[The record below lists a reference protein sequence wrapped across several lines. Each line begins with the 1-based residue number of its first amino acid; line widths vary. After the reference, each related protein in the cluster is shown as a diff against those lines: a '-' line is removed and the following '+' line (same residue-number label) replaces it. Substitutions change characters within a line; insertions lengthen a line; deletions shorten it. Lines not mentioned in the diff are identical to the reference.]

1 MQDYVYSIDNND
13 ISLPYKVTKNQD
25 GIQSYC
31 ESIYNEKRQ
40 IKETNE
46 SINGWNDNLTSIVKN
61 MTKRTSYVYAWE
73 KSEATYSNIAK
84 TAIALLDN
92 VAEKNSGFY
101 R

>member
-40 IKETNE
+40 IKRN
-46 SINGWNDNLTSIVKN
+46 K
-61 MTKRTSYVYAWE
+61 
-73 KSEATYSNIAK
+73 
-84 TAIALLDN
+84 
-92 VAEKNSGFY
+92 
-101 R
+101 

>member
-46 SINGWNDNLTSIVKN
+46 SINGWNDNLTSIVK
-61 MTKRTSYVYAWE
+61 T
-73 KSEATYSNIAK
+73 
-84 TAIALLDN
+84 
-92 VAEKNSGFY
+92 
-101 R
+101 